1 MIRWRALL
9 LLMAALAAWMTET
22 SARQGGP
29 VLFVESARQTGL
41 LFTHTN
47 GATGRYFLP
56 EIMGAGAALFDYDND
71 GDLDVFLVQ
80 GGTPAP
86 APALGRAGGP
96 SRPTSRLFRNDL
108 AAGPEAR
115 RTLRF
120 TDVTD
125 AAGVALVAQGM
136 GAAVAD
142 YNNDGFLDLF
152 VTTFGPDV
160 LYRNNGNGTF
170 TDVTAQARV
179 SDPLWSTSAS
189 FLDYDR
195 DGDLDL
201 FVANYVAFTEANN
214 RQCRDGAGAVDYCT
228 PSVYDAVPDR
238 LYRNDGKGQF
248 TNVTES
254 SGISKAF
261 GKGLGVVAGDFDS
274 DGWLDIYVANDATPN
289 QLWMNRQNGTF
300 ADRGLLSGAALNAQG
315 FSEASMGIGSGDFD
329 ADGDE
334 DLFITNLVQETFVLY
349 ANDGQGLFEDVRT
362 RTGVGPRTGAYTG
375 FGTDWFDYD
384 NDGWLDLFMTNGAV
398 NIIPKLRGQPRPYRM
413 NGQLFHNS
421 GKGRLDEVPAG
432 TAGPDFSQTEIG
444 RGAAFGDIDND
455 GDLDIVVSNNGGPAK
470 LLLNQA
476 AGQHHWVQVRLDQGP
491 ANRFGFGAW
500 IGLAR
505 AGRPTLWRRVKTDG
519 SYLSASDSRVHFG
532 LGSSAEIGSI
542 EVRWPDGGRERFTG
556 LSAGRVLVLKRGVGT
571 PASR

>member
-1 MIRWRALL
+1 MSRWRASLVLL
-9 LLMAALAAWMTET
+9 TVLLAGLASTE
-22 SARQGGP
+22 ARQGP
-29 VLFVESARQTGL
+29 PLFVESARDARL

-47 GATGRYFLP
+47 GATGKYFLS
-56 EIMGAGAALFDYDND
+56 EMIGSGIALFDYDSD

-80 GGTPAP
+80 GATSGAVPAR
-86 APALGRAGGP
+86 GRAGDP

-108 AAGPEAR
+108 TIAPDGR
-115 RTLRF
+115 RTPQF
-120 TDVTD
+120 TDVTS
-125 AAGVALVAQGM
+125 AAGVGLVAQGM
-136 GAAVAD
+136 GAAVGD

-152 VTTFGPDV
+152 VTTFGPDF

-170 TDVTAQARV
+170 TNVTAEARV
-179 SDPLWSTSAS
+179 SDPLWSTSAT

-201 FVANYVAFTEANN
+201 FVANYVAFTEASN
-214 RQCRDGAGAVDYCT
+214 RQCKDGAGSVDYCT

-238 LYRNDGKGQF
+238 LYRNDGKGRF
-248 TNVTES
+248 TNVTEA

-261 GKGLGVVAGDFDS
+261 GKGLGVVAGDFNG

-300 ADRGLLSGAALNAQG
+300 VDRGLLSGAALNAQG
-315 FSEASMGIGSGDFD
+315 FPEASMGIGSGDFD

-362 RTGVGPRTGAYTG
+362 RTGLGPRTGGHTG

-384 NDGWLDLFMTNGAV
+384 NDGWLDLFVTNGAV

-413 NGQLFHNS
+413 NNQLFHNT
-421 GKGRLDEVPAG
+421 GKGRLDEVPASA
-432 TAGPDFSQTEIG
+432 AGPDFSQTEIG

-470 LLLNQA
+470 LLLNQS
-476 AGQHHWVQVRLDQGP
+476 AGKRHWVQVRLDQGA
-491 ANRFGFGAW
+491 ANRLGVGAW
-500 IGLAR
+500 IGLHR
-505 AGRPTLWRRVKTDG
+505 SGQPTLWRRVKTDG

-532 LGSSAEIGSI
+532 LGPSPEIGSI
-542 EVRWPDGGRERFTG
+542 EVRWTDGARERFTG
-556 LSAGRVLVLKRGVGT
+556 LSAGRIVVLKRGAGA